1 MSYHPYQ
8 REVETICSSLTTL
21 PELDG
26 IEVLKSTVRAERGTF
41 MIAVVIDRESGVD
54 TDVCAAVAQSIERR
68 LEALPP
74 PVPLFHLEV
83 SSAGLARPLLKPDD
97 YRRFSGREINVITT
111 LRIRNRTE
119 FTGTIAHADDNAVTL
134 DDRYAGRTA
143 IPYQVIKR
151 ANVVYRPEADL
162 KKRKK
167 QH

>member
-8 REVETICSSLTTL
+8 REVEAICSTL
-21 PELDG
+21 PAFPELDG

-41 MIAVVIDRESGVD
+41 MIAVVIDRENGVD

-74 PVPLFHLEV
+74 PIPLFHLEV
-83 SSAGLARPLLKPDD
+83 SSAGLARPLLKPED

-119 FTGTIAHADDNAVTL
+119 FTGFIAHADDNAVTV

-143 IPYQVIKR
+143 IPYQAIKR

-162 KKRKK
+162 KKRKR
-167 QH
+167 QL